1 MDIDQ
6 IGAEGYAVEAG
17 QLAREQAAFEPRVD
31 GFDLR
36 GLAGLLLVD
45 GGKLVTQRGLAP
57 VFPRGLRARHVKRA
71 AQQL

>member
-1 MDIDQ
+1 MDVDQ
-6 IGAEGYAVEAG
+6 IGAEGHAVEAG

-36 GLAGLLLVD
+36 GLAGLPGLD
-45 GGKLVTQRGLAP
+45 GGELVAQRGLAP
-57 VFPRGLRARHVKRA
+57 VFPRGIRARHVERP